1 MVINKDWSEEGA
13 RRIVCGASNFN
24 WELYPRY
31 CFSMLRIESFGKI
44 DIQQPGQLY
53 SFYFHEKLGKNFYS
67 VEKDKELFF
76 EKIKK
81 TKNLRHTVRDLFYN
95 NMVSYIFFLFFFS
108 VFVVTLKQ
116 KKVLQSRYKNAAI
129 AQKNVTI
136 RQFGLQSCFFKLVF
150 KFDQNPQA

>member
-31 CFSMLRIESFGKI
+31 CFSMLRIKSFGKI

-67 VEKDKELFF
+67 VEKDKELLF

-95 NMVSYIFFLFFFS
+95 NMVSYIFFLFQF
-108 VFVVTLKQ
+108 
-116 KKVLQSRYKNAAI
+116 LQSHYKKK
-129 AQKNVTI
+129 KNHSITMFLKRDYSSKKHDYRTI
-136 RQFGLQSCFFKLVF
+136 
-150 KFDQNPQA
+150 